1 VDKGEEIMALTIG
14 LTGGIASGKSTVTG
28 MIRELGIPVIDADQV
43 ARDVVKVGEE
53 AYAQI
58 VATFGQDILQA
69 NGEIDRA
76 KLGAIVFH
84 NERERKKLNAIVHP
98 AVRRRMME
106 EKEVYVQNGAKT
118 IVLDIPLLFESELT
132 HFIDKVIVVYVDDE
146 VQLERLMKRNG
157 FSKEEALARIR
168 SQLPLREKVKKADA
182 VINNNGTVE
191 ETKQQL
197 LQILTEWDAL

>member
-1 VDKGEEIMALTIG
+1 MTLTIG
-14 LTGGIASGKSTVTG
+14 LTGGIASGKSTVTK

-53 AYAQI
+53 AYTQI
-58 VATFGQDILQA
+58 VATFGQDILQT

-84 NERERKKLNAIVHP
+84 NEQERKKLNAIVHP
-98 AVRRRMME
+98 AVRRRMMA
-106 EKEVYVQNGAKT
+106 EKEEYVQSGAKT

-132 HFIDKVIVVYVDDE
+132 HLIDKVIVVYVDDE

-168 SQLPLREKVKKADA
+168 SQMPLHEKVKKADA

-197 LQILTEWDAL
+197 LQILREWDAL

>member
-1 VDKGEEIMALTIG
+1 MTLTIG
-14 LTGGIASGKSTVTG
+14 LTGGIASGKSTVTK

-53 AYAQI
+53 AYTQI
-58 VATFGQDILQA
+58 VATFGQDILQT

-84 NERERKKLNAIVHP
+84 NEQERKKLNAIVHP
-98 AVRRRMME
+98 AVRRRMMA
-106 EKEVYVQNGAKT
+106 EKEEYVQSGAKT

-132 HFIDKVIVVYVDDE
+132 HLIDKVIVVYVDDE

-168 SQLPLREKVKKADA
+168 SQMPLREKVKKADA

-197 LQILTEWDAL
+197 LQILREWDAL